1 MKNSCKLLFLFP
13 LLLSFKGVQL
23 QEYLKMIDAETY
35 SVDGIRTNAE
45 SCFFNRDR
53 GKGSGYVQ
61 YKRWEYN
68 AMRLVNAEGYLSTAD
83 QNIAEWDHFVCGY
96 RRWNF

>member
-35 SVDGIRTNAE
+35 SVDGIFKAANTGNLN
-45 SCFFNRDR
+45 ST
-53 GKGSGYVQ
+53 SYTHL
-61 YKRWEYN
+61 YKV
-68 AMRLVNAEGYLSTAD
+68 LG
-83 QNIAEWDHFVCGY
+83 II
-96 RRWNF
+96 